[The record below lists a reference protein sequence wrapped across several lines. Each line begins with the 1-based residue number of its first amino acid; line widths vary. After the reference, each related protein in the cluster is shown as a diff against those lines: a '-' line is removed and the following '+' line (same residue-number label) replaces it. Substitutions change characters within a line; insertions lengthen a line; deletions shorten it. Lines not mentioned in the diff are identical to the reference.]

1 MIRWT
6 DRSIGILL
14 IILLAGSPELFAM
27 AGQES
32 GGPAAQTTSATAAQQ
47 SAVQANS
54 QDAEHQDSGSSD
66 RDLPDSPGSLLAQQS
81 VQEVPSQPP
90 AQNSQ
95 PAQSSQPAQTAP
107 PAKQDTSPELNTT
120 QTGSQ
125 APSNTPSQ
133 TAPQQP
139 VGAAAAQIGR
149 TTGGAAS
156 KPAGA
161 ALAPAKQRRTRSLVL
176 KLGLLAG
183 AGIAVGTVAA
193 LSHASPSRPPG
204 TPAH

>member
-1 MIRWT
+1 MIRCI
-6 DRSIGILL
+6 DRSIGVLL

-32 GGPAAQTTSATAAQQ
+32 GSAVAQTTPATAAQQ
-47 SAVQANS
+47 SATQANS
-54 QDAEHQDSGSSD
+54 QEAEHQDSGSPD

-81 VQEVPSQPP
+81 AQGVPNQPP

-95 PAQSSQPAQTAP
+95 GAQGAQPAQTDPA
-107 PAKQDTSPELNTT
+107 AKQDTSPQPSTPPSG
-120 QTGSQ
+120 QQ

-133 TAPQQP
+133 APQQP

-161 ALAPAKQRRTRSLVL
+161 ALAPSKQGRTRSLVL

-204 TPAH
+204 TPTH

>member
-1 MIRWT
+1 MIRCI
-6 DRSIGILL
+6 DRSIGVLL

-27 AGQES
+27 AGQEN
-32 GGPAAQTTSATAAQQ
+32 GGPVAQTTPATAAQQ
-47 SAVQANS
+47 SATQANS
-54 QDAEHQDSGSSD
+54 QEAEHQDSGSPD

-81 VQEVPSQPP
+81 AQGVPSQPP
-90 AQNSQ
+90 AQDSQ
-95 PAQSSQPAQTAP
+95 PAQGSPPAQTDPA
-107 PAKQDTSPELNTT
+107 AKQATSPEPNTPPN
-120 QTGSQ
+120 GSQ
-125 APSNTPSQ
+125 APSNPQSQ
-133 TAPQQP
+133 SAPQQP

-161 ALAPAKQRRTRSLVL
+161 ALAPAKQNRTRSLVL

>member
-1 MIRWT
+1 MNRWI
-6 DRSIGILL
+6 DRSIGIFL
-14 IILLAGSPELFAM
+14 IILLAGSPEVFAM

-32 GGPAAQTTSATAAQQ
+32 ASPSAQATSAGAGQQNSAQA
-47 SAVQANS
+47 SS
-54 QDAEHQDSGSSD
+54 QGAEIQDVKSSD
-66 RDLPDSPGSLLAQQS
+66 RDLPDSPGSLVAQQS
-81 VQEVPSQPP
+81 GQEPP
-90 AQNSQ
+90 AGPPPVQNSQ
-95 PAQSSQPAQTAP
+95 PASPDTGARQE
-107 PAKQDTSPELNTT
+107 TSPAPNDS
-120 QTGSQ
+120 QNASQ
-125 APSNTPSQ
+125 APGNTASSS
-133 TAPQQP
+133 APQQP

-161 ALAPAKQRRTRSLVL
+161 ALAPAKQRRTRALVL

-183 AGIAVGTVAA
+183 AGIALGTVAA